1 MVKRKNKI
9 VLWID
14 ISGQGEE
21 CQLSTRTMPF
31 FYISQLT
38 LIKHLL
44 GTKHMQNYWPS
55 QPLCEP
61 CLKPILFPKKKLRL
75 REINLLANLLV
86 SEAVRSHSLG
96 YLFKIQI

>member
-21 CQLSTRTMPF
+21 CQLNTGTVQF
-31 FYISQLT
+31 FYISQLM

-44 GTKHMQNYWPS
+44 GTKHVQNYWSS

-61 CLKPILFPKKKLRL
+61 CLIPILFPMKKLRL
-75 REINLLANLLV
+75 REINLLAKPHTI
-86 SEAVRSHSLG
+86 SE
-96 YLFKIQI
+96 